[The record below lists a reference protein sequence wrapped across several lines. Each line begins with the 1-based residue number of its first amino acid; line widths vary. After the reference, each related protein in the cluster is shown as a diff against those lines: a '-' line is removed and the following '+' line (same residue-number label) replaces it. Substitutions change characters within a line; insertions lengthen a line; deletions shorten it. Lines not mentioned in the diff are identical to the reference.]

1 MVKIKLLY
9 GIAFALTTLSN
20 YPAQAQLMESTGNRS
35 ESIAVEFKEPDYSGD
50 APSGRRRGT
59 GSRGDC
65 PMAVSETGG
74 NLRVTPVIHKD
85 SRGWTVNEFPTIWV
99 HVSYESE
106 SVERVLYGE
115 FSLQDLT
122 TQTKLAP
129 KYLPVTLPSRS
140 GVFSI
145 PLPYSLEV
153 GKWYRW
159 YLILDCNSP
168 DSFDNDSFLFIE
180 GFLKRVELPEFK
192 HQLDNKTS
200 QKLITVYAKNGIWY
214 DALNESAKL
223 RCSNPQNSTFTEAW
237 FRLLKV
243 VELEEIA
250 QESLICR
257 ESLSLTTRE

>member
-9 GIAFALTTLSN
+9 GIAFALTTLTS
-20 YPAQAQLMESTGNRS
+20 YPAPAQLMESTGNRS

-74 NLRVTPVIHKD
+74 NLSVTPVIDND
-85 SRGWTVNEFPTIWV
+85 SRGWTVNESPTIWV

-168 DSFDNDSFLFIE
+168 DLFDNDSFLFIE

-192 HQLDNKTS
+192 DHLDNKTS
-200 QKLITVYAKNGIWY
+200 QKLITVYAQNGIWY

-223 RCSNPQNSTFTEAW
+223 RCSNPQNYTFTEAW
-237 FRLLKV
+237 SRLLKA
-243 VELEEIA
+243 VELDKIA

-257 ESLSLTTRE
+257 E